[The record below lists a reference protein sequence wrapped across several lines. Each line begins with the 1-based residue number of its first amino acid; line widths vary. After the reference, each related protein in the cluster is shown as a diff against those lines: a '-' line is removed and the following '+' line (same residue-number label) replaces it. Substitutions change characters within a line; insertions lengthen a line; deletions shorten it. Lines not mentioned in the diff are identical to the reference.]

1 MRKRFRGHPK
11 SFQEPQNASK
21 RPPRAPESPQ
31 EASKSVEDACKS
43 VHKASK
49 IPPRGFQ
56 DTPKRLQE
64 RFRNPPRS
72 LPRAPQ
78 KEYPFWE
85 ALFSIINA
93 LARLPALFSKPV
105 LAREREARYGET
117 ASCMRSVTR
126 RGEEENT
133 GRKQNREEEKG

>member
-1 MRKRFRGHPK
+1 MRKRFREHPK
-11 SFQEPQNASK
+11 SSQEPQHASK

-31 EASKSVEDACKS
+31 KASKSIQDASKR

-49 IPPRGFQ
+49 IPPRGLRE
-56 DTPKRLQE
+56 TPKRLQE
-64 RFRNPPRS
+64 RFRNPPKS

-78 KEYPFWE
+78 KGYPFWE

-93 LARLPALFSKPV
+93 LARLPALFSRPV
-105 LAREREARYGET
+105 LTREREARYGET